1 MAVFNRATFTNTAKQ
16 TDVAIRACKLQIA
29 DGMLCAVEGA
39 GIAISICPYRC
50 PVASAGFCRVGQ
62 GDVGGK
68 GAVGGWGF
76 LRSLCP
82 CLQAVGGVD
91 GVGAGF
97 SIYCI
102 TLSVRTRV
110 TRSRAL
116 PTCAEAS
123 TVMVTFPPPRLPST
137 LQPAALSARV
147 LMSV

>member
-1 MAVFNRATFTNTAKQ
+1 MAVFNCAIFTNIAKQ

-29 DGMLCAVEGA
+29 DGMPCAVEGA

-50 PVASAGFCRVGQ
+50 PVASAFFCRVGQ

-68 GAVGGWGF
+68 GHEAVS
-76 LRSLCP
+76 SLP
-82 CLQAVGGVD
+82 
-91 GVGAGF
+91 
-97 SIYCI
+97 
-102 TLSVRTRV
+102 SVPMRV

-123 TVMVTFPPPRLPST
+123 TVTVTFSPCRLPFT
-137 LQPAALSARV
+137 LQPETLSARV